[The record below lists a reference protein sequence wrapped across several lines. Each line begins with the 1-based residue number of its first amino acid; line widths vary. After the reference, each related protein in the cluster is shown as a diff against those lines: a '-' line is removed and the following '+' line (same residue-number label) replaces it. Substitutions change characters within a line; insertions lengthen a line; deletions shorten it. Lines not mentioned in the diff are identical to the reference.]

1 MHLITGLLLSFLL
14 SKDRQKSR
22 NPLLDLPWP
31 IKTVHLLPGRVRFHV
46 PLMVG
51 QKDLPQKTASQLS
64 KINGIKSSDF
74 STITGNFL
82 IYFDEK
88 IIQADL
94 IYAALIRLL
103 QLEKE
108 LEKLPQSGLSRE
120 INSVTQSLNQAIY
133 AKSNGFIDLKTIIP
147 LALGIIG
154 ITQIVSKKAPVLPTG
169 LTLLWWSYNSLIQNR
184 NGK

>member
-14 SKDRQKSR
+14 NKDKAKNR

-31 IKTVHLLPGRVRFHV
+31 IRTVHLLPGRVRFHV

-51 QKDLPQKTASQLS
+51 QKELPQKSANQLS
-64 KINGIKSSDF
+64 KINGIKSADF
-74 STITGNFL
+74 SSITGTFL
-82 IYFDEK
+82 IYFEGK
-88 IIQADL
+88 IIQPDL

-108 LEKLPQSGLSRE
+108 LEKLPRSSLSRE
-120 INSVTQSLNQAIY
+120 INSVAQALNQAIY
-133 AKSNGFIDLKTIIP
+133 AKSNGFLDLKTIIP

-154 ITQIVSKKAPVLPTG
+154 VTQIVSKKSPVLPTG
-169 LTLLWWSYNSLIQNR
+169 LTLLWWSYNSLIQNKD
-184 NGK
+184 GK